1 MSFRKS
7 RGQTGQ
13 RKTSRLTGRVTWG
26 KVREVVGVVSGQEE
40 ETVEVSQMIVEVAS
54 VVVEDDRI
62 EEEEEMACGTE

>member
-1 MSFRKS
+1 MSSHKS

-26 KVREVVGVVSGQEE
+26 KVVSGQEE
-40 ETVEVSQMIVEVAS
+40 EAVDVSQMIVEVGS
-54 VVVEDDRI
+54 VGVEEDHQ